1 MGISCQ
7 LAIRSCNVIQHFQ
20 TSAKINL
27 HSNMISASGSNDVY
41 RLSDEEY
48 WDSHQGFTRD
58 VSFNSNQ
65 ADLLSNDDNKV
76 AKILIGPFLDHLL
89 LLVK

>member
-1 MGISCQ
+1 
-7 LAIRSCNVIQHFQ
+7 
-20 TSAKINL
+20 
-27 HSNMISASGSNDVY
+27 MISASGSNDVY

-76 AKILIGPFLDHLL
+76 AKIII
-89 LLVK
+89 